1 MKILKKIL
9 IGLLVV
15 LVVIQFFRPEKNI
28 DESNHLEAFLQETQP
43 PTEVA
48 AIMKTACYDCHSNHT
63 VYPWYAEVAPVSFWL
78 NDHIEHGK
86 GHLNFSEW
94 ATYSKKKRDHKLEEL
109 IEEVEEDEM
118 PLQSYT
124 WVHGDAKLTNA
135 QKEALYDWAKRMR
148 TIYQLGDRPQ

>member
-15 LVVIQFFRPEKNI
+15 LVIIQFFRPEKNL

-43 PTEVA
+43 PAEVA

-94 ATYSKKKRDHKLEEL
+94 GTYNKKKKDHKLEEL
-109 IEEVEEDEM
+109 IEEVEKGEM

-124 WVHGDAKLTNA
+124 WVHGDARLTSA
-135 QKEALYDWAKRMR
+135 QKEALYDWAERMR
-148 TIYQLGDRPQ
+148 TIYQLGGLPQ